1 MLILVTEVNEG
12 WAVSCPQGCN
22 FVVAERPVVDRVEPM
37 RSAEQ
42 ILAEADVIAVVGAS
56 RDPSKPAH
64 SVPLQM
70 LRHGWKI
77 IPVNPFVDEIFGV
90 KTVPTLADL
99 PEPVDLVDI
108 FRPAADAV
116 EIVRQAAAI
125 KAPAVWLQS
134 GIVSAEARRIAL
146 AAGMD
151 YVEDRCLAVER
162 SIANLSKLA

>member
-1 MLILVTEVNEG
+1 
-12 WAVSCPQGCN
+12 
-22 FVVAERPVVDRVEPM
+22 M

-42 ILAEADVIAVVGAS
+42 VLRDADIIAVVGAS

-77 IPVNPFVDEIFGV
+77 IPVNPFVDEVFGV

-99 PEPVDLVDI
+99 PGPVDLVNI
-108 FRPAADAV
+108 FRPSAAAL
-116 EIVRQAAAI
+116 EIVRQAVAI

-134 GIVSAEARRIAL
+134 GIVSTEGRRIATE
-146 AAGMD
+146 AGID
-151 YVEDRCLAVER
+151 YIEDRCLAVER
-162 SIANLSKLA
+162 AVANLTKV

>member
-1 MLILVTEVNEG
+1 
-12 WAVSCPQGCN
+12 
-22 FVVAERPVVDRVEPM
+22 M
-37 RSAEQ
+37 RSAQQ
-42 ILAEADVIAVVGAS
+42 ILAEATTIAVVGAS
-56 RDPSKPAH
+56 REPYKPSH

-70 LRHGWKI
+70 IRHGWRI

-90 KTVPTLADL
+90 RTVRTLADID
-99 PEPVDLVDI
+99 EPIDLVDI

-134 GIVSAEARRIAL
+134 GIVSAEARRIAEE
-146 AAGMD
+146 AGMD

-162 SIANLSKLA
+162 ATGGLTRR